1 MTVCKT
7 VGPSVGRGIARAC
20 VVAALAAMLLVPDSG
35 WAGSQSSG
43 QALPDDY
50 VPELVLVPAGEMAVL
65 DSDRRSGQDREN
77 EPRHVVF
84 ERSFLIGKFEVTFD
98 QWDYCHRSGGC
109 AHRPRDKGWGRA
121 DRPVIDVSWDEVIE
135 YLDWLSAATGERYR
149 LPTEDEWEYAAR
161 AGAAQPAEPPPLFTD
176 EALAWAADYSLAP
189 RQSKKTKPV
198 GSGDDNPFGLFG
210 TRDNVWEWTDSCWQQ
225 TYETDD
231 GRVFRENCGLRVVQG
246 EHRSHMPSFIRETS
260 TGGCSIKPLPG
271 NFGFRVVRE
280 S

>member
-1 MTVCKT
+1 M
-7 VGPSVGRGIARAC
+7 GIRGAR
-20 VVAALAAMLLVPDSG
+20 
-35 WAGSQSSG
+35 
-43 QALPDDY
+43 
-50 VPELVLVPAGEMAVL
+50 
-65 DSDRRSGQDREN
+65 RRG
-77 EPRHVVF
+77 
-84 ERSFLIGKFEVTFD
+84 T
-98 QWDYCHRSGGC
+98 
-109 AHRPRDKGWGRA
+109 
-121 DRPVIDVSWDEVIE
+121 
-135 YLDWLSAATGERYR
+135 
-149 LPTEDEWEYAAR
+149 
-161 AGAAQPAEPPPLFTD
+161 QPAEPPPLFTD

-246 EHRSHMPSFIRETS
+246 EHRSYMPSFVRETS

>member
-7 VGPSVGRGIARAC
+7 VGPSVGRGIAKAC
-20 VVAALAAMLLVPDSG
+20 VVAALAAMLLVPASG

-121 DRPVIDVSWDEVIE
+121 DRPVIDVSWDDVIE

-161 AGAAQPAEPPPLFTD
+161 AGVAPPAEPPPLFTD

-189 RQSKKTKPV
+189 RQTKKTKPV

-246 EHRSHMPSFIRETS
+246 EHRSYMPSFIRETS